1 MWAAGEALARHVPLK
16 VVSCYT
22 LPYAGDALGGMAIA
36 DLHQAVR
43 EASESA
49 LGTITSE
56 LRRTHP
62 GLEVTWVNLEGSA
75 AVALVSEA
83 GPDDLLV
90 VGTSRRQ
97 GAAAFWLG
105 STPRGVVRRSPCPVV
120 VAHDVGGG
128 QRPNRIVVGVDG
140 SPEADDALRWAC
152 DEADL
157 HGVELTVVHAWE
169 YPYAAVDFDD
179 SQARDLMRVDAAR
192 VLEQAV
198 AVARECSGAAI
209 TDVLFEGS
217 AANAL
222 LQTATDGDLVVVGS
236 RGRGAVAT
244 GLFGSTATAVIERA
258 TTPVAVVR
266 HQHG

>member
-1 MWAAGEALARHVPLK
+1 
-16 VVSCYT
+16 
-22 LPYAGDALGGMAIA
+22 
-36 DLHQAVR
+36 
-43 EASESA
+43 
-49 LGTITSE
+49 
-56 LRRTHP
+56 
-62 GLEVTWVNLEGSA
+62 
-75 AVALVSEA
+75 
-83 GPDDLLV
+83 
-90 VGTSRRQ
+90 
-97 GAAAFWLG
+97 
-105 STPRGVVRRSPCPVV
+105 
-120 VAHDVGGG
+120 
-128 QRPNRIVVGVDG
+128 
-140 SPEADDALRWAC
+140 
-152 DEADL
+152 
-157 HGVELTVVHAWE
+157 
-169 YPYAAVDFDD
+169 
-179 SQARDLMRVDAAR
+179 MRVDAAR